1 MKINFGRPWGIFY
14 LRLFVLFSFLFF
26 NLSDILIIFVSFF
39 FLHFSMF
46 LSFFVALIFYV
57 WIENRRLKFCL
68 LTSRF
73 FLFFRKKRNIS
84 EPWNQRKLP
93 DSCRKR
99 KRKWRLGKKKRLWII
114 SGFFFYGAVV
124 VCFLNFLIIYFYL
137 NRLDVE
143 FSFKEFF
150 YFIYRSVFIHFLLI
164 FLNFYNSF
172 FVGGAQALYLENLKK
187 QSPTTLSSIS
197 KKCYH

>member
-1 MKINFGRPWGIFY
+1 MFVDFPIFPFFQKKAKYFWALKSKKITRQLQKKKNKMAARKEKEVMDNFG
-14 LRLFVLFSFLFF
+14 V
-26 NLSDILIIFVSFF
+26 
-39 FLHFSMF
+39 
-46 LSFFVALIFYV
+46 
-57 WIENRRLKFCL
+57 
-68 LTSRF
+68 
-73 FLFFRKKRNIS
+73 
-84 EPWNQRKLP
+84 
-93 DSCRKR
+93 
-99 KRKWRLGKKKRLWII
+99 
-114 SGFFFYGAVV
+114 FFYGAVV

-172 FVGGAQALYLENLKK
+172 FVGGAQALYLENFKK